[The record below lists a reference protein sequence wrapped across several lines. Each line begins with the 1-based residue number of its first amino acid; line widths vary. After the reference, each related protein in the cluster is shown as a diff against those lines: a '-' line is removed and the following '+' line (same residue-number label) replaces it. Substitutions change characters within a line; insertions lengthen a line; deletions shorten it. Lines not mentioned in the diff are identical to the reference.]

1 MQQFGQNTGRTPF
14 NPPLPPMA
22 TFTATK
28 RPRPQFRNLRFPQ
41 LLTYRLPLPGV
52 VSIMHRIS
60 GAVLFLVLPLLLWL
74 FDLSLTSELSFE
86 RLRGIAANFFFKL
99 LLVLLIWA
107 FFHHLVAG
115 IRYLLLDLHLGIDL
129 KSARATAIAV
139 YAVSLPLTFIA
150 ALKVFGVI

>member
-1 MQQFGQNTGRTPF
+1 MSS
-14 NPPLPPMA
+14 
-22 TFTATK
+22 FTAEK
-28 RPRPQFRNLRFPQ
+28 QPRPQFRNLNFPL
-41 LLTYRLPLPGV
+41 LLTYRLPLPGL

-60 GAVLFLVLPLLLWL
+60 GATLFLALPLLLWL

-86 RLRGIAANFFFKL
+86 RLRGIASNVFFKL
-99 LLVLLIWA
+99 LLVFLIWG

-115 IRYLLLDLHLGIDL
+115 IRYLLLDLHIGIDL
-129 KSARATAIAV
+129 KSARASAIAV